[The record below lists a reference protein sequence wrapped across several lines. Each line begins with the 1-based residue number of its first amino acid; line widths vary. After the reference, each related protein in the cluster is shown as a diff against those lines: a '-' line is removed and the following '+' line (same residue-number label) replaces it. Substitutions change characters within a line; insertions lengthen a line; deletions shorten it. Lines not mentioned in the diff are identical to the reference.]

1 MRIALIGASG
11 LVGGEIARR
20 LPSAGLIL
28 LSRRPIGHTP
38 RELVLPVERWA
49 EALTAE
55 PVDIAISALG
65 TTIAKAGSR
74 DAFDR
79 IDRRAVVDFAR
90 AAKAAGARQM
100 IVISSVGADP
110 GSRSFYLATK
120 GRMEQEIGL
129 LGFDRFDIVRPGL
142 LRGDRADHR
151 LGESIA
157 IRLSALTDRLTPA
170 RFAAYR
176 SIAATD
182 VAAATVALCG
192 ASGSGRFIHQGAA
205 LVGLA
210 SH

>member
-11 LVGGEIARR
+11 LVGGEIVRR
-20 LPSAGLIL
+20 LPSATLIL
-28 LSRRPIGHTP
+28 VSRRPTGHTA
-38 RELVLPVERWA
+38 RELVLPVECWA
-49 EALTAE
+49 GALAAE
-55 PVDIAISALG
+55 PVEIAISALG

-110 GSRSFYLATK
+110 ASRSFYLATK
-120 GRMEQEIGL
+120 GRMEQDIGL

-142 LRGDRADHR
+142 LRGDRVEHR
-151 LGESIA
+151 LGESIS

-170 RFAAYR
+170 RFAAYC

-182 VAAATVALCG
+182 VAAAMVALCG
-192 ASGSGRFIHQGAA
+192 VSSPGRFIHQGTS

>member
-11 LVGGEIARR
+11 LVGGEIVRR
-20 LPSAGLIL
+20 LPSANLVL
-28 LSRRPIGHTP
+28 VSRRLTGHAA
-38 RELVLPVERWA
+38 RELVLPVECWG
-49 EALTAE
+49 EALAAE

-79 IDRRAVVDFAR
+79 VDRRAVVDFAR
-90 AAKAAGARQM
+90 AAKASGARQM
-100 IVISSVGADP
+100 IVISAVGADP
-110 GSRSFYLATK
+110 TSRSFYLSTK
-120 GRMEQEIGL
+120 GRMEHEIGL

-142 LRGDRADHR
+142 LRGDRAEHR

-176 SIAATD
+176 SIAAAD
-182 VAAATVALCG
+182 VAAAVVALCG
-192 ASGSGRFIHQGAA
+192 ASSPGRLVHQGTA
-205 LVGLA
+205 LIGLA

>member
-1 MRIALIGASG
+1 MRMALIGASG
-11 LVGGEIARR
+11 LVGGEIVQR
-20 LPSAGLIL
+20 LPSANLVL
-28 LSRRPIGHTP
+28 LSRRPTGHTP

-49 EALTAE
+49 EALVAE
-55 PVDIAISALG
+55 PVEIAISALG

-90 AAKAAGARQM
+90 AAQTAGARQM
-100 IVISSVGADP
+100 IVISAVGADP
-110 GSRSFYLATK
+110 ASRSFYLATK

-129 LGFDRFDIVRPGL
+129 LDFDRFDIFRPGL
-142 LRGDRADHR
+142 LRGDRAEHR

-157 IRLSALTDRLTPA
+157 IRLSALTDRLTPD

-182 VAAATVALCG
+182 VATAVVALCG
-192 ASGSGRFIHQGAA
+192 ASGTGRFIHQGAA

>member
-11 LVGGEIARR
+11 LVGGDVVRR
-20 LPSAGLIL
+20 LPSANLIL
-28 LSRRPIGHTP
+28 VSRRPTGHTP
-38 RELVLPVERWA
+38 RELVLPVECWA
-49 EALTAE
+49 EALAAE
-55 PVDIAISALG
+55 PVEIAISALG

-100 IVISSVGADP
+100 IVISAVGADP
-110 GSRSFYLATK
+110 ASRSFYLATT

-129 LGFDRFDIVRPGL
+129 LDFDRFDIVRPGL
-142 LRGDRADHR
+142 LRGERAEYR

-157 IRLSALTDRLTPA
+157 IRLSALTDRLTPD

-176 SIAATD
+176 CTGWP
-182 VAAATVALCG
+182 VT
-192 ASGSGRFIHQGAA
+192 SG
-205 LVGLA
+205 
-210 SH
+210 

>member
-11 LVGGEIARR
+11 LVGGEVVRR
-20 LPSAGLIL
+20 LPPASLLLI
-28 LSRRPIGHTP
+28 SRRPTSHVA
-38 RELVLPVERWA
+38 REIVLPVERWS
-49 EALTAE
+49 EAFADE
-55 PVDIAISALG
+55 PFEIAISALG

-110 GSRSFYLATK
+110 ASRSFYLATK

-129 LGFDRFDIVRPGL
+129 LAFDRFDIVRPGL
-142 LRGDRADHR
+142 LRGDRAEHR

-176 SIAATD
+176 SIAAAD

-192 ASGSGRFIHQGAA
+192 TGGSGRFIHQGSA

>member
-11 LVGGEIARR
+11 LVGGDIARR
-20 LPSAGLIL
+20 LPSATL
-28 LSRRPIGHTP
+28 LLVSRRPTGHTA
-38 RELVLPVERWA
+38 RELVLPVERWV
-49 EALTAE
+49 EALAAE

-79 IDRRAVVDFAR
+79 IDRRADFAR

-100 IVISSVGADP
+100 IVISAAGADP
-110 GSRSFYLATK
+110 ASRSFYLATK

-142 LRGDRADHR
+142 LRGERAEHR

-170 RFAAYR
+170 RFAGYR

-182 VAAATVALCG
+182 VAAAVVALCG

-205 LVGLA
+205 LVGLVIA
-210 SH
+210 

>member
-11 LVGGEIARR
+11 LVGGEIVRR
-20 LPSAGLIL
+20 LPAATLTL
-28 LSRRPIGHTP
+28 VSRRPTGQVA
-38 RELVLPVERWA
+38 REIVLPVERWA
-49 EALTAE
+49 EALAAE
-55 PVDIAISALG
+55 PVEIAISALG

-74 DAFDR
+74 EAFDR
-79 IDRRAVVDFAR
+79 IDRRAVVDFAC

-110 GSRSFYLATK
+110 VSRSFYLATK

-129 LGFDRFDIVRPGL
+129 LGFDQFDIVRPGL
-142 LRGDRADHR
+142 LRGKRAEHR

-170 RFAAYR
+170 RLAAYR
-176 SIAATD
+176 SIAVTD
-182 VAAATVALCG
+182 VAAATVALSG
-192 ASGSGRFIHQGAA
+192 ASSPGRFIHQGTA
-205 LVGLA
+205 LLELA